1 MNYNI
6 NERDLWK
13 SKMIQRAGY
22 KKGVFITDVAKLA
35 HIIQNGGQVEVRAQ
49 EVREIKG
56 QQVQVLEVRIY
67 FVAPPDPEN

>member
-1 MNYNI
+1 MRYNP

-22 KKGVFITDVAKLA
+22 KKGTFITDTEKLA
-35 HIIQNGGQVEVRAQ
+35 DIIKNGGQVEMKAQ

-56 QQVQVLEVRIY
+56 QIVQAMEVKIY
-67 FVAPPDPEN
+67 FVSDQD